1 MIFLIDDNRYEQQ
14 QRKFNANYL
23 FDGSLET
30 VLTTLY
36 KLKLDEY
43 VGHLEEKLQDAAA
56 ILLHNTFA
64 DADENGEYLDSS
76 RIVRDYIVED
86 FVRENDIPIVLFSG
100 SMSDIRFDDDDIPTS
115 ILGMNKEVFYQNLFE
130 FLTHYKETNQLE
142 MKILAYGKQYR
153 IERILTQYEDI
164 LKRLAVKDKGAF
176 FESHFVD
183 LISVKTFYDLTKTNR
198 SKDFEEFWRYLNGR
212 LLTIHDFIQELE
224 KIKIK
229 AIKKYG

>member
-100 SMSDIRFDDDDIPTS
+100 SMSDTRFDDDDIPTS

-130 FLTHYKETNQLE
+130 FLTHYKETNQIEL
-142 MKILAYGKQYR
+142 KILALGKDYKVQEAIDYIKKL
-153 IERILTQYEDI
+153 IEQLKSKNLSAKFSAELIDIPTFKRFYESLEYEI
-164 LKRLAVKDKGAF
+164 
-176 FESHFVD
+176 FEDFWND
-183 LISVKTFYDLTKTNR
+183 LELETKTV
-198 SKDFEEFWRYLNGR
+198 SA
-212 LLTIHDFIQELE
+212 FITKLE
-224 KIKIK
+224 KIKKSLI
-229 AIKKYG
+229 KYGRYL